1 MSSILTT
8 VVLLVLAAAAGV
20 VYLYVRRRRKAN
32 AAANIL
38 DDPNPLATWTY
49 TPTEWQQAVDDEF
62 SWARSDGGSA
72 QIRICLSG
80 IYVWSD
86 SHSHIYRLETDGR
99 FVTFA
104 GYLGL
109 EGNPLKLRVRWREI
123 TRDKNDNEEIHY
135 YKEDHRIPV
144 PVREKEAALKVV
156 DFFTTRLEEHMD
168 WYTALLPDDEPI
180 SLFGK
185 DGF

>member
-1 MSSILTT
+1 
-8 VVLLVLAAAAGV
+8 VP
-20 VYLYVRRRRKAN
+20 VRS
-32 AAANIL
+32 
-38 DDPNPLATWTY
+38 TG
-49 TPTEWQQAVDDEF
+49 EF
-62 SWARSDGGSA
+62 SWASADGGSA

-86 SHSHIYRLETDGR
+86 SHSHVYDLETGGR

-104 GYLGL
+104 GYLGAQGSL
-109 EGNPLKLRVRWREI
+109 LKLRVRWREI
-123 TRDKNDNEEIHY
+123 TQDRNGNQEIHY
-135 YKEDHRIPV
+135 YKEDFRIPV
-144 PVREKEAALKVV
+144 PLREKDAAFGVV
-156 DFFTTRLEEHMD
+156 DFFETRLENHLD